1 MNRLLL
7 ALAAYVALG
16 GLAWTTIEDRRVR
29 LMTLAIL
36 GMFAFKT
43 YLRRKEVLPGGSGD
57 AEK

>member
-16 GLAWTTIEDRRVR
+16 VLTWTTIDDERAR

-36 GMFAFKT
+36 GLFAFKT
-43 YLRRKEVLPGGSGD
+43 YLRRNEVLHSKED